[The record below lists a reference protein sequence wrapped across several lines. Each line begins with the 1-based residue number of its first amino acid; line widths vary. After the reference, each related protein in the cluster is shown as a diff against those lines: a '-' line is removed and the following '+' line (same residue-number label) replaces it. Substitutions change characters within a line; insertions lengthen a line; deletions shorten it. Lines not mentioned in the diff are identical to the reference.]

1 MVTNIQAVKVWFVC
15 PKCNNSRHRILP
27 SEKAP
32 YWWCQDEK
40 ISLREGDEV
49 EIEDIEQ
56 EENDA
61 S

>member
-1 MVTNIQAVKVWFVC
+1 VKVWFVC

-27 SEKAP
+27 GEKAP